1 MSTIM
6 KRSNLALC
14 GLMCMALVS
23 GAAEETKGELAAVG
37 SPELKWLTSFDDA
50 KKEAAARKV
59 PILVDCSGS
68 DWCGWCI
75 RLDNEVFSKPAFREY
90 AGKNLVLLLLDYP
103 RAKPQSDEVKRQN
116 RELAEQ
122 FGIEGYPTVILL
134 DANGKELARTGYQR
148 GGAEAYVEHLKKL
161 LKQ

>member
-1 MSTIM
+1 M

-14 GLMCMALVS
+14 GLMCVALIS
-23 GAAEETKGELAAVG
+23 GAAEEKKGEPEVAG
-37 SPELKWLTSFDDA
+37 STELKWLASIDDA

-59 PILVDCSGS
+59 PILVDFSGS

-75 RLDNEVFSKPAFREY
+75 RLDNEVFSKPAFKEY
-90 AGKNLVLLLLDYP
+90 AGKHLVLLLLDYP
-103 RAKPQSDEVKRQN
+103 RSKPQTDEVKRQN

-122 FGIEGYPTVILL
+122 FGIEGYPTVVLL